1 MGPDTISR
9 LSVKAVLAYRS
20 SSWLPVLSWKT
31 GKHWLESKREVH
43 FLLKKISW
51 DHKEYNLA
59 ILLICVLKKCV
70 FCSGEKNRGSQTLWR
85 TEVGR
90 KVERLDSTYHVRQ
103 EEEVLVSCDILEGQI
118 VQRRTL

>member
-1 MGPDTISR
+1 M
-9 LSVKAVLAYRS
+9 
-20 SSWLPVLSWKT
+20 
-31 GKHWLESKREVH
+31 
-43 FLLKKISW
+43 LKKISW

-59 ILLICVLKKCV
+59 ILLMSVLKKCV

-103 EEEVLVSCDILEGQI
+103 EEEVLVSCDILEGHI
-118 VQRRTL
+118 VKRRTL